1 VSSRGDQAKRTDVGV
16 YAIVGSDRFL
26 RHDSLVELLKT
37 IGDAPDAFG
46 PTQVE
51 GDSVSLAQVLDEV
64 RTPSLLGDRRIVIV
78 QDADD
83 FVSANREALEKYCAS
98 PAPTGTLVLLCDTMP
113 RNTRL
118 HKVIA
123 GRGGVIMCEA
133 PEGRA
138 LTTWIVRRAKL
149 SYGKQLGEA
158 AAQRL
163 REHLGDSP
171 GWIDSELAK
180 LAAYVGSRPE
190 ITREDIVEVT
200 GELREEKVFA
210 VMDAIANGDAS
221 LALKLWEQVWAT
233 DRAAPGRAI
242 AGLAWSV
249 RKLLDAKQEFDRG
262 VDAAALARKMFTDPS
277 VLRRR
282 LERTTQAGLREQ
294 QRDLLAADLA
304 VKTGNSTVDVAIEKF
319 IVKHAAARSAG
330 RELATAR

>member
-1 VSSRGDQAKRTDVGV
+1 MGN
-16 YAIVGSDRFL
+16 DRFL
-26 RHDSLVELLKT
+26 RHDALAELLRS
-37 IGDAPDAFG
+37 IGDGQDGFG
-46 PTQVE
+46 PTYVE
-51 GDSVSLAQVLDEV
+51 GDSASLAQVLDEV
-64 RTPSLLGDRRIVIV
+64 RTPSLLGDRRIVVV

-83 FVSANREALEKYCAS
+83 FISTNRPALEKYCAT
-98 PAPTGTLVLLCDTMP
+98 PAPTGTLLLLCDSMP

-118 HKVIA
+118 YKLIA
-123 GRGGVIMCEA
+123 ERGGIVACEA

-138 LTTWIVRRAKL
+138 LIAWIVRRAKAP
-149 SYGKQLGEA
+149 YGKQIAEP

-180 LAAYVGSRPE
+180 LAAFVGARNE
-190 ITREDIVEVT
+190 ITRDDINEVT

-210 VMDAIANGDAS
+210 VTDAMANGDVAQ
-221 LALKLWEQVWAT
+221 AIKLWEQVWAT

-249 RKLLDAKQEFDRG
+249 RRLLDAKQDFDRG
-262 VDAAALARKMFTDPS
+262 VDAAALARKMFTDPA

-282 LERTTQAGLREQ
+282 LERTTQAELREQ

-319 IVKHAAARSAG
+319 IVKHASARSAG
-330 RELATAR
+330 REPATSAR